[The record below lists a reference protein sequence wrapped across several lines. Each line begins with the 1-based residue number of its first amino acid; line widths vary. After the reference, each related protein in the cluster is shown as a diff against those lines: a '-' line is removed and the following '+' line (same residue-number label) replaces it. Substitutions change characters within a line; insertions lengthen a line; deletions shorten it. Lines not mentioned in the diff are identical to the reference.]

1 MTGPVNPWVPPAD
14 AVTTDTT
21 SSLYTAI
28 RALLLAYV
36 DPAVSDSDYQI
47 AALLAGVNGGQA
59 RIYVRNVPNVNNVK
73 YPYATLLI
81 DRTTIL
87 GSNGYGE
94 RANLEVQIVGNPAAQ
109 GPLTEWIADRF
120 DRCLLSMRLSSAAG
134 QSVTDFGIVTCRSRQ
149 RQTMPPF
156 TTPADGNTYGVR
168 MVYDLWLYPRV
179 LTSRNEPAPP

>member
-14 AVTTDTT
+14 AVTTDSTA
-21 SSLYTAI
+21 SLYSAI
-28 RALLLAYV
+28 RALLLAYE
-36 DPAVSDSDYQI
+36 DPATTTPYQI
-47 AALLAGVNGGQA
+47 AALLAASGGGQA

-94 RANLEVQIVGNPAAQ
+94 RANLEVQIVANPAAQ
-109 GPLTEWIADRF
+109 GPLAEWIADRF

-168 MVYDLWLYPRV
+168 MVYELWLYPRV
-179 LTSRNEPAPP
+179 LTSRSEPAPP